1 MLDAIPSLGR
11 MGSLVG
17 GSLPEIRQDARLPG
31 LTGYVTWP
39 GRYAY
44 NMVRRQIDQGI
55 ATHTSVWPPYVLPS
69 QTPYGW
75 GASSFFSQYR
85 FAVSGNMSQS
95 AHSTE
100 VVVYWGAT
108 PPSGVYASFVSRGL
122 NGGLAV
128 AKSTANKFSCTVY
141 DADGFK
147 EVVGT
152 TVVQSGTL
160 YVVHSILCENTL
172 RLYVNGVEEGNIAV
186 SGALGFFY
194 PELWIG
200 NGGDDSVARI
210 LSVANANDV
219 AWPIGLIVERARN
232 PWSALEWPEDLLI
245 PAALPVVAISGT
257 ASATLGNVTA
267 AATATLALAG
277 STSATLGSVTSA
289 ATGALAISGTAS
301 ATLGNVT
308 AAATATLALAGST
321 SATLGS
327 VTSAATG
334 ALAISGA
341 LGVTLDA
348 ITLAAMGSGAGTGY
362 LSATLGAVTLS
373 ATATIALRASTSTT
387 LADAIVAATGALQLR
402 ATSSVTLANS
412 TLYAT
417 GTNANVTNVIV
428 LVWNGVRI

>member
-122 NGGLAV
+122 NGGLVV
-128 AKSTANKFSCTVY
+128 AKNTANKFSCTVY
-141 DADGFK
+141 DADVFK

-289 ATGALAISGTAS
+289 ATGALAISG
-301 ATLGNVT
+301 
-308 AAATATLALAGST
+308 
-321 SATLGS
+321 
-327 VTSAATG
+327 
-334 ALAISGA
+334 A

-373 ATATIALRASTSTT
+373 ATATIALRASTSKT
-387 LADAIVAATGALQLR
+387 LADATVAATGALQLR

>member
-75 GASSFFSQYR
+75 GASSFYSQYR

-122 NGGLAV
+122 NGGLVV
-128 AKSTANKFSCTVY
+128 AKNTANKFSCTVY

-289 ATGALAISGTAS
+289 ATGALAISG
-301 ATLGNVT
+301 
-308 AAATATLALAGST
+308 
-321 SATLGS
+321 
-327 VTSAATG
+327 
-334 ALAISGA
+334 A

>member
-122 NGGLAV
+122 NGGLVV
-128 AKSTANKFSCTVY
+128 AKNTANKFSCTVY
-141 DADGFK
+141 DADVFK

-289 ATGALAISGTAS
+289 ATGALAIT
-301 ATLGNVT
+301 
-308 AAATATLALAGST
+308 
-321 SATLGS
+321 
-327 VTSAATG
+327 
-334 ALAISGA
+334 GA

>member
-122 NGGLAV
+122 NGGLVV
-128 AKSTANKFSCTVY
+128 AKNTANKFSCTVY
-141 DADGFK
+141 DADVFK

-289 ATGALAISGTAS
+289 ATGALAISG
-301 ATLGNVT
+301 
-308 AAATATLALAGST
+308 
-321 SATLGS
+321 
-327 VTSAATG
+327 
-334 ALAISGA
+334 A

>member
-122 NGGLAV
+122 NGGLVV
-128 AKSTANKFSCTVY
+128 AKNTANKFSCTVY
-141 DADGFK
+141 DADVFK

-289 ATGALAISGTAS
+289 ATGALAIT
-301 ATLGNVT
+301 
-308 AAATATLALAGST
+308 
-321 SATLGS
+321 
-327 VTSAATG
+327 
-334 ALAISGA
+334 GA

-373 ATATIALRASTSTT
+373 ATATIALRASTSKT
-387 LADAIVAATGALQLR
+387 LADATVAATGALQLR

>member
-122 NGGLAV
+122 NGGLV
-128 AKSTANKFSCTVY
+128 VTKSTANKFSCTVY
-141 DADGFK
+141 DDGVFK

-194 PELWIG
+194 PELRIG

-245 PAALPVVAISGT
+245 PAALPVVATGT
-257 ASATLGNVTA
+257 
-267 AATATLALAG
+267 
-277 STSATLGSVTSA
+277 
-289 ATGALAISGTAS
+289 LAISGTAS

>member
-55 ATHTSVWPPYVLPS
+55 ATHTSVWPPYVMPS

-75 GASSFFSQYR
+75 GASSFYSQYR

-122 NGGLAV
+122 NGGLVV
-128 AKSTANKFSCTVY
+128 AKNTANKFSCTVY
-141 DADGFK
+141 DADVFK

-289 ATGALAISGTAS
+289 ATGALAISG
-301 ATLGNVT
+301 
-308 AAATATLALAGST
+308 
-321 SATLGS
+321 
-327 VTSAATG
+327 
-334 ALAISGA
+334 A